1 MIQLFNTILVSPLF
15 NFLVYIYD
23 VIGDIGIAIIIL
35 TLIVKI
41 ILFPLTKKSIKSQ
54 RELQILQPKIKEIQ
68 EKYKKDKQQMTQ
80 EMLKMY
86 KKHKVNPLGGCLP
99 ILIQLPILLALYQV
113 FRKGFESSSL
123 DFLYSFI
130 SNPGIINP
138 FFLNIVNL
146 AETSLI
152 LAIIA
157 AIAQYFQGYFMQAKM
172 KLLPVQDGNKA
183 DFAQIMQK
191 QMLYMMPIMILVF
204 SLSLPS
210 ALPLYWIVNTLFT
223 LGQEIYIK
231 K

>member
-1 MIQLFNTILVSPLF
+1 MIQLFNIILVNPLF

-23 VIGDIGIAIIIL
+23 IIGDIGIAIIIL

-113 FRKGFESSSL
+113 FRKGFDSSSL

-157 AIAQYFQGYFMQAKM
+157 AAAQYFQGYFMQVKM
-172 KLLPVQDGNKA
+172 KLLPVQ
-183 DFAQIMQK
+183 
-191 QMLYMMPIMILVF
+191 
-204 SLSLPS
+204 
-210 ALPLYWIVNTLFT
+210 
-223 LGQEIYIK
+223 
-231 K
+231 

>member
-23 VIGDIGIAIIIL
+23 TIGDIGIAIIIL

-68 EKYKKDKQQMTQ
+68 EKYKKDKQEMSK
-80 EMLKMY
+80 EMLRMY
-86 KKHKVNPLGGCLP
+86 KKHNVNPLGGCLP
-99 ILIQLPILLALYQV
+99 ILIQLPILIALYEV
-113 FRKGFESSSL
+113 FRKGFNASSL
-123 DFLYSFI
+123 DFLYSFVP
-130 SNPGIINP
+130 NPGIINP
-138 FFLNIVNL
+138 FFLNLVNL

-157 AIAQYFQGYFMQAKM
+157 AAAQYFQGYFMQLKM
-172 KLLPVQDGNKA
+172 KFAPVQNGNKT

-191 QMLYMMPIMILVF
+191 QMLYMMPVMILIF
-204 SLSLPS
+204 SLSLPA

-223 LGQEIYIK
+223 LGQELYIK
-231 K
+231 R

>member
-23 VIGDIGIAIIIL
+23 TIGDIGIAIIIL

-68 EKYKKDKQQMTQ
+68 EKYKKDKQEMSK
-80 EMLKMY
+80 EMLRMY
-86 KKHKVNPLGGCLP
+86 KKHNVNPLGGCLP
-99 ILIQLPILLALYQV
+99 ILIQLPILIALYEV
-113 FRKGFESSSL
+113 FRKGFNASSL
-123 DFLYSFI
+123 DFLYSFVP
-130 SNPGIINP
+130 NPGIINP
-138 FFLNIVNL
+138 FFLNLVNL

-157 AIAQYFQGYFMQAKM
+157 AAAQYFQGYFMQLKM
-172 KLLPVQDGNKA
+172 KFAPVQNGNKA

-191 QMLYMMPIMILVF
+191 QMLYMMPVMILIF
-204 SLSLPS
+204 SLSLPA

-223 LGQEIYIK
+223 LGQELYIK
-231 K
+231 R

>member
-23 VIGDIGIAIIIL
+23 TIGDIGIAIIIL

-68 EKYKKDKQQMTQ
+68 EKYKKDKQEMSK
-80 EMLKMY
+80 EMLRMY
-86 KKHKVNPLGGCLP
+86 KKHNVNPLGGCLP
-99 ILIQLPILLALYQV
+99 ILIQLPILIALCEV
-113 FRKGFESSSL
+113 FRKGFNASSL
-123 DFLYSFI
+123 DFLYSFVP
-130 SNPGIINP
+130 NPGIINP
-138 FFLNIVNL
+138 FFLNLVNL

-157 AIAQYFQGYFMQAKM
+157 AAAQYFQGYFMQLKM
-172 KLLPVQDGNKA
+172 MYILL
-183 DFAQIMQK
+183 IR
-191 QMLYMMPIMILVF
+191 
-204 SLSLPS
+204 SL
-210 ALPLYWIVNTLFT
+210 W
-223 LGQEIYIK
+223 K